1 MMSYNTSN
9 TSSSLSSTNNN
20 SSNNQKLNCIIY
32 DARGYMA
39 ALGNKISGK
48 GY

>member
-1 MMSYNTSN
+1 MMNNLAS
-9 TSSSLSSTNNN
+9 TSS
-20 SSNNQKLNCIIY
+20 QKVNCIIY